1 MAKRLNIYTMTLE
14 QALKEI
20 EVLNAVYHSGT
31 ISREVYLKKHKAIS
45 NKHKKANRPMSY
57 NERIRA
63 EGIKI
68 KRNARGWYTF
78 IGKNFS
84 VELSEES
91 CESTWWEVNIWSDNV
106 DKRVF
111 EFYEGYNHFYTKS
124 EVVSSLYELDK
135 RLTDEA

>member
-1 MAKRLNIYTMTLE
+1 MTLE

-20 EVLNAVYHSGT
+20 ELLNAVYKLGNM
-31 ISREVYLKKHKAIS
+31 SRDTYLKKHKAIA

-78 IGKNFS
+78 IGKNFTIDIQ
-84 VELSEES
+84 EES
-91 CESTWWEVNIWSDNV
+91 CETTWWEACIWDDNV

-111 EFYEGYNHFYTKS
+111 EHFDGYNHWYTKS
-124 EVVSSLYELDK
+124 EVVSALYELDK